1 MIKYRITHDNQMI
14 EFATREEAENYL
26 QNNSITS
33 EIETVEEVVQA
44 KATVPQTVTPR
55 QIRIALVM
63 SGISLSTIEAMID
76 NLPEPDRSITKITW
90 EYSVEF
96 QRNNPLLNAI
106 APIFGFTQQQID
118 ELFQLASTL

>member
-14 EFATREEAENYL
+14 EFATMEEAESYL

-44 KATVPQTVTPR
+44 QAAVPQTVTPR

-76 NLPEPDRSITKITW
+76 SLPEPDRSITKITW

>member
-14 EFATREEAENYL
+14 EFPTREEAENYL
-26 QNNSITS
+26 NNNSVTS

-44 KATVPQTVTPR
+44 KTAVPQTVTPR

-76 NLPEPDRSITKITW
+76 SLPEPDRSITRITW
-90 EYSVEF
+90 EYSIEF
-96 QRNNPLLNAI
+96 QRNNPLLNAM
-106 APIFGFTQQQID
+106 APALGFTQQQID

>member
-14 EFATREEAENYL
+14 EFATREEAESYL

-44 KATVPQTVTPR
+44 QAAVPQTVTPR

-63 SGISLSTIEAMID
+63 SGISISTIEAMID
-76 NLPEPDRSITKITW
+76 SLPEPDRSITRITW